1 MPPEHRSYA
10 EWSPSRFIHW
20 AGKTGAS
27 TAQLVEK
34 ILATRPYPEQGYR
47 ACLGIIRLG
56 RHYEPERVEAAAQRA
71 LKFNACSY
79 RSMKAILSAGL
90 DRQDGGESSA
100 QMRLPLHQNIR
111 GREYYQ

>member
-10 EWSPSRFIHW
+10 EWSPSRFIQW

-34 ILATRPYPEQGYR
+34 ILATHPYPEQGYR

-56 RHYEPERVEAAAQRA
+56 RHYEPERVEAAAKV
-71 LKFNACSY
+71 LKAAVSCLRVLNSS
-79 RSMKAILSAGL
+79 RGL
-90 DRQDGGESSA
+90 
-100 QMRLPLHQNIR
+100 
-111 GREYYQ
+111 